1 MYVPCDKM
9 DRDLV
14 FPSTI
19 VSVGKGD
26 LAPFWLCSWV
36 DGSAP
41 RNIAPMLFASDTTYG
56 ILGGPLELGFLPSLS
71 GSSGFGCL

>member
-14 FPSTI
+14 FASTI
-19 VSVGKGD
+19 VSVDKGD

-41 RNIAPMLFASDTTYG
+41 RNIAPMLFASDTTY
-56 ILGGPLELGFLPSLS
+56 
-71 GSSGFGCL
+71 C

>member
-14 FPSTI
+14 FASTI

-26 LAPFWLCSWV
+26 LAPSWLCSWV
-36 DGSAP
+36 DDSAP
-41 RNIAPMLFASDTTYG
+41 RNIAPMLFADDTT
-56 ILGGPLELGFLPSLS
+56 
-71 GSSGFGCL
+71 